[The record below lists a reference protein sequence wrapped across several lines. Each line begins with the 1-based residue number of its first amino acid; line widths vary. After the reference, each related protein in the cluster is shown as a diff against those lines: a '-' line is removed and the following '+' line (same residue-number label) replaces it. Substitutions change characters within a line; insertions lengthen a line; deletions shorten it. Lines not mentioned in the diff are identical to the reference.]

1 MKMDSFESIVAGFS
15 DEFPEFQYYL
25 KHAKEIKGHEETHPD
40 IAIECCTSLLQGLS
54 KSICYRLDP
63 ATDRKTFE
71 KGTIEHQVKT
81 AFKLIG
87 SSSDVVEIALPQACS
102 TVARLAG
109 ELRNMRGD
117 ISHGK
122 AVPKEIQSDASLA
135 RLALDVTE
143 ALARYMLCH
152 LVLLSEPKVRY
163 QDNIELNQILDDIGD
178 PIGATPYSLLLFT
191 HDFVA
196 YVFELDKFNAA
207 KEEDE

>member
-1 MKMDSFESIVAGFS
+1 MDSFENIVAGFS

-25 KHAKEIKGHEETHPD
+25 KHAKEIKGHEETYPD
-40 IAIECCTSLLQGLS
+40 ITIECCTSLLQGLS

-63 ATDRKTFE
+63 TTDRKAFE

-87 SSSDVVEIALPQACS
+87 STSDVIEIALPQACS

-143 ALARYMLCH
+143 ALSRYMLCH
-152 LVLLSEPKVRY
+152 LVLLTEPKLRY
-163 QDNIELNQILDDIGD
+163 EDHSELNLILDDIRE
-178 PIGATPYSLLLFT
+178 PIGSTPYSLLLFK
-191 HDFVA
+191 HDFDA
-196 YVFELDKFNAA
+196 YVFELDKFNAERGA
-207 KEEDE
+207 EE

>member
-1 MKMDSFESIVAGFS
+1 MESFEKIVSEFS
-15 DEFPEFQYYL
+15 DDFPDFQYYL
-25 KHAKEIKGHEETHPD
+25 KHAKEIKANEESHPD

-54 KSICYRLDP
+54 KSISYRLDP
-63 ATDRKTFE
+63 SIDKKAFE

-122 AVPKEIQSDASLA
+122 AVPKVMQSDASLA

-143 ALARYMLCH
+143 ALSRYMLCH
-152 LVLLSEPKVRY
+152 LALLSPSKLKYE
-163 QDNIELNQILDDIGD
+163 DNPEFNEQLEELGD
-178 PIGATPYSLLLFT
+178 SVGSTSFSLLLFRY
-191 HDFVA
+191 DPDA
-196 YVFELDKFNAA
+196 YEFQLDEFLTQK
-207 KEEDE
+207 DQD

>member
-1 MKMDSFESIVAGFS
+1 MDSFESIVAGFS

-40 IAIECCTSLLQGLS
+40 ITIECCTSLLQGLS

-63 ATDRKTFE
+63 TIDRKAFE
-71 KGTIEHQVKT
+71 KGTIEYQVKT

-87 SSSDVVEIALPQACS
+87 SASDVVEIALPQACS

-122 AVPKEIQSDASLA
+122 AVPKEIESDASLA

-143 ALARYMLCH
+143 ALSRYMLCH
-152 LVLLSEPKVRY
+152 LMLLTEPKLRY
-163 QDNIELNQILDDIGD
+163 EENIELNQILDDIGE
-178 PIGATPYSLLLFT
+178 PIGSTPFSLLLFT
-191 HDFVA
+191 HDIDA
-196 YVFELDKFNAA
+196 YVFELDKFNA
-207 KEEDE
+207 EQEDE

>member
-1 MKMDSFESIVAGFS
+1 MNSFENIVAGFS

-40 IAIECCTSLLQGLS
+40 ITIECCTSLLQGLS

-63 ATDRKTFE
+63 TADRKAFE
-71 KGTIEHQVKT
+71 KATIEHQVKT

-87 SSSDVVEIALPQACS
+87 SASGVVEIALPQACS

-109 ELRNMRGD
+109 ELRNLRGD

-143 ALARYMLCH
+143 ALSRYMLCH
-152 LVLLSEPKVRY
+152 LVLLTEPKVRY
-163 QDNIELNQILDDIGD
+163 EDNVELNLILDDIGS
-178 PIGATPYSLLLFT
+178 PVGSTPYSLLLFK
-191 HDFVA
+191 HDFDA
-196 YVFELDKFNAA
+196 YVYEMDKFNAD
-207 KEEDE
+207 KEADL

>member
-1 MKMDSFESIVAGFS
+1 M
-15 DEFPEFQYYL
+15 
-25 KHAKEIKGHEETHPD
+25 
-40 IAIECCTSLLQGLS
+40 
-54 KSICYRLDP
+54 
-63 ATDRKTFE
+63 DRKIFE

-87 SSSDVVEIALPQACS
+87 SASDVIEIALPQACS

-143 ALARYMLCH
+143 ALSRYMLCH
-152 LVLLSEPKVRY
+152 LMLLTEPKVRY
-163 QDNIELNQILDDIGD
+163 EDNNELNQILDDLGD
-178 PIGATPYSLLLFT
+178 PIGSTPYSLLLFT
-191 HDFVA
+191 HDFDA

-207 KEEDE
+207 QEEDE

>member
-1 MKMDSFESIVAGFS
+1 MDSFENAVSNFS
-15 DEFPEFQYYL
+15 EDFPEFQYYL
-25 KHAKEIKGHEETHPD
+25 KHAREIKNNEESHPD

-63 ATDRKTFE
+63 TVDKGVFE
-71 KGTIEHQVKT
+71 KSTIEHQVKT

-109 ELRNMRGD
+109 ELRNKRGD

-122 AVPKEIQSDASLA
+122 AVPKEVQSDASLA

-143 ALARYMLCH
+143 ALSRYMLCH
-152 LVLLSEPKVRY
+152 LTLLSTAELKY
-163 QDNIELNQILDDIGD
+163 EDNPAFNERLDEMGD
-178 PIGATPYSLLLFT
+178 PVGSTSFSLLLFRY
-191 HDFVA
+191 DPDA
-196 YVFELDKFNAA
+196 YEYQLDEFLAQQSE
-207 KEEDE
+207 EEDA

>member
-1 MKMDSFESIVAGFS
+1 MNRMDSFESIVAGFS
-15 DEFPEFQYYL
+15 SELPEFQYYL
-25 KHAKEIKGHEETHPD
+25 KHAKEIKGHEESHPD
-40 IAIECCTSLLQGLS
+40 ITIECCTSLLQGLS

-63 ATDRKTFE
+63 TTDRKAFE
-71 KGTIEHQVKT
+71 KSTIEHQVKT

-143 ALARYMLCH
+143 ALSRYMLCH
-152 LVLLSEPKVRY
+152 LMLLTEPKVRY
-163 QDNIELNQILDDIGD
+163 EDNTMLNQILDDIGD
-178 PIGATPYSLLLFT
+178 PIGSTPYSLLLFT
-191 HDFVA
+191 HDFDA

-207 KEEDE
+207 QEEE

>member
-1 MKMDSFESIVAGFS
+1 MDSFEKIVADFS
-15 DEFPEFQYYL
+15 EDFPDFQYYL
-25 KHAKEIKGHEETHPD
+25 KHAKEIKSNEEDHPD

-63 ATDRKTFE
+63 NVDKKTFE

-87 SSSDVVEIALPQACS
+87 NSSDVVEIALPQACS

-122 AVPKEIQSDASLA
+122 AVPKIVQSDASLA

-143 ALARYMLCH
+143 ALSRYMLCH
-152 LVLLSEPKVRY
+152 LTLLTPEKLKY
-163 QDNIELNQILDDIGD
+163 EDNPDFNEQLEELGD
-178 PIGATPYSLLLFT
+178 AVGSTPFSLLLFKY
-191 HDFVA
+191 DPDA
-196 YVFELDKFNAA
+196 YEFQLDEFLTQ
-207 KEEDE
+207 KEQ